1 MEVTE
6 CSYAKPLR
14 SSEGGPMDP
23 GEGRVDARNAPESVH
38 VSGQLPSIEWE
49 DPLDQPQS
57 APYAPEL

>member
-1 MEVTE
+1 
-6 CSYAKPLR
+6 
-14 SSEGGPMDP
+14 MDP